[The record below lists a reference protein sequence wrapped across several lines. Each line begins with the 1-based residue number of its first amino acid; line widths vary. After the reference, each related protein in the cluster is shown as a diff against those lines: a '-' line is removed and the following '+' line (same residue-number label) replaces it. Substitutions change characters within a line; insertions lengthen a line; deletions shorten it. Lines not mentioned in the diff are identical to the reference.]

1 MIRRDDGNDWLLFSQ
16 VDHAHLAAELA
27 EVWGNDTVPAIP
39 LPHLL
44 IPAIRD
50 HDEGWREWERS
61 PELNPDSGDPR
72 DFTEMPMSVATKLWT
87 ESVTAATRGTPAL
100 AEAFKRYQDFL
111 AERNEALDGHRAAV
125 LEILIEFRASF
136 RRDEMQRRAMQAEL
150 LQDPFD
156 SYFDELI
163 QAGIVRHVGQDFVG
177 DYYVLDLPHL
187 GTSPLG
193 GIWVSRHFCY
203 LAEKAR
209 ESRSDNIDDVAAI
222 EQFLEEQAELQREWT
237 DDSVRD
243 FAGDELQRL
252 IETGFRYVQFFDRIS
267 LWLCCAER
275 TEAVDMKLPGGDSFQ
290 LIPRKDGSIAI
301 EPYPLNVAA
310 LELTVDTRRMSARQ
324 YDCDDLQQAIGSA
337 TVEQLRWTLC
347 R

>member
-16 VDHAHLAAELA
+16 VDHAHLAAEIA
-27 EVWGNDTVPAIP
+27 QVWGNDDVPAIP
-39 LPHLL
+39 LPPLL
-44 IPAIRD
+44 IPAVRD

-61 PELNPDSGDPR
+61 PELHPDTGDPR

-87 ESVTAATRGTPAL
+87 ESVTATTRGTPSL
-100 AEAFKRYQDFL
+100 AEALKRYQEFL
-111 AERNEALDGHRAAV
+111 TERNETLDGHRAAV
-125 LEILIEFRASF
+125 LETLIEFRASF
-136 RRDEMQRRAMQAEL
+136 RRDEVQRRALQAEL
-150 LQDPFD
+150 LPVPFD
-156 SYFDELI
+156 FYFDELL
-163 QAGIVRHVGQDFVG
+163 QSGIVSRAGQDFVG

-222 EQFLEEQAELQREWT
+222 EQFLKEQAELQREWT
-237 DDSVRD
+237 DESVRD
-243 FAGDELQRL
+243 FASDELQRL

-267 LWLCCAER
+267 LWLCCAAR
-275 TEAVDMKLPGGDSFQ
+275 TKAAAMNLPGGDSFQ
-290 LIPRKDGSIAI
+290 LTPRKDGSIAI
-301 EPYPLNVAA
+301 EPYPLNVAP
-310 LELTVDTRRMSARQ
+310 LELLVDTRRVPANH
-324 YDCDDLQQAIGSA
+324 YDRDGLQQAIDSA
-337 TVEQLRWTLC
+337 TVERLNWTLC

>member
-27 EVWGNDTVPAIP
+27 EVWGNDDVPAIP
-39 LPHLL
+39 LPRLL

-50 HDEGWREWERS
+50 HDEGWREWELS
-61 PELNPDSGDPR
+61 PEPHPDTAAPR

-87 ESVTAATRGTPAL
+87 ESVTAATHGTPSL
-100 AEAFKRYQDFL
+100 AEALKRYQKFL
-111 AERNEALDGHRAAV
+111 TERNETLDGHRAAV
-125 LEILIEFRASF
+125 LETLIEFCASF

-150 LQDPFD
+150 LQEPFD
-156 SYFDELI
+156 FYFDELL
-163 QAGIVRHVGQDFVG
+163 QAGIVSRAGQDFVG
-177 DYYVLDLPHL
+177 DYYVLDLPLL

-203 LAEKAR
+203 LAEKALENR
-209 ESRSDNIDDVAAI
+209 GDNIDDVAAI
-222 EQFLEEQAELQREWT
+222 EQFLKGQAELQREWT
-237 DDSVRD
+237 DESVRA

-275 TEAVDMKLPGGDSFQ
+275 TEAVDIKLPGGDSFQ
-290 LIPRKDGSIAI
+290 WTPQKDGNIAI
-301 EPYPLNVAA
+301 EPYPFNVAA
-310 LELTVDTRRMSARQ
+310 LELTVNTRHLPASQ
-324 YDCDDLQQAIGSA
+324 YDRDGLRQAIEA
-337 TVEQLRWTLC
+337 APVEHLRWTIC